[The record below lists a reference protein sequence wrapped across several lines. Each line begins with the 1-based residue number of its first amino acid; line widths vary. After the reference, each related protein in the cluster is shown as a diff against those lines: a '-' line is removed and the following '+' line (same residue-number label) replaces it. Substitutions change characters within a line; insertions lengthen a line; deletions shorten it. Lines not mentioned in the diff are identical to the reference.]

1 MYAKTRPEMHGEIKT
16 CGFPADFGSI
26 FDWHPADFGSIL
38 DWHPADFGS
47 IFGLA
52 LKRFGLTLGGFFT
65 QVDGGGGR
73 SGRGR
78 GEERLIQEMS

>member
-26 FDWHPADFGSIL
+26 F